1 MGYAKPLRTVRLT
14 LDGAGEPG
22 HWVEVEHPEAM
33 RWTTKARM
41 IRASSI
47 EDEFGRSLAQVASMI
62 TAWSLTDVDT
72 GEELPVPVTAEA
84 LDRLPAHVV
93 EAILTQVGELV
104 TVPNASGRN
113 SGSG

>member
-62 TAWSLTDVDT
+62 TGWSLTDVDT

-104 TVPNASGRN
+104 TVPNASGSN
-113 SGSG
+113 SGTG

>member
-1 MGYAKPLRTVRLT
+1 MGYAKPLRTVRLL
-14 LDGAGEPG
+14 LDASGEPG
-22 HWVEVEHPEAM
+22 HWVDVEHPEAM

-47 EDEFGRSLAQVASMI
+47 EDEFLRSLAQVASMI
-62 TAWSLTDVDT
+62 VAWSLTDVDT
-72 GEELPVPVTAEA
+72 GEELPVPVTTDV

-104 TVPNASGRN
+104 TVPKV
-113 SGSG
+113 SGSDSGTG

>member
-1 MGYAKPLRTVRLT
+1 MAYAKPLRTVRLT
-14 LDGAGEPG
+14 LDASGEPG

-41 IRASSI
+41 IRAQSI

-62 TAWSLTDVDT
+62 TAWSLVDVDT
-72 GEELPVPVTAEA
+72 GEALPVPVTADV

-93 EAILTQVGELV
+93 EAILTLVGELV
-104 TVPNASGRN
+104 TVPKANGSDSGT
-113 SGSG
+113 G

>member
-1 MGYAKPLRTVRLT
+1 MGYAKPLRTVRLS
-14 LDGAGEPG
+14 LDASGEPG
-22 HWVEVEHPEAM
+22 HWVDVEHPEAM

-62 TAWSLTDVDT
+62 VAWSLTDVDT
-72 GEELPVPVTAEA
+72 SEELPVPVTTEV

-93 EAILTQVGELV
+93 EAILTLVGELV
-104 TVPNASGRN
+104 TVPKASGSD
-113 SGSG
+113 SGTG

>member
-14 LDGAGEPG
+14 LDAAGEPG

-62 TAWSLTDVDT
+62 TGWSLTDVDT
-72 GEELPVPVTAEA
+72 GDELPVPVTAEA

-104 TVPNASGRN
+104 TVPNASGSN

>member
-1 MGYAKPLRTVRLT
+1 V
-14 LDGAGEPG
+14 D
-22 HWVEVEHPEAM
+22 VEHPEAM

-62 TAWSLTDVDT
+62 VAWSLTDVDT
-72 GEELPVPVTAEA
+72 GEELPVPVTTDA

-93 EAILTQVGELV
+93 EAILTLVGELV
-104 TVPNASGRN
+104 TVPKASGSD
-113 SGSG
+113 SGTG